1 MKTQKES
8 KVEIR
13 TLLLTHLW
21 CSDRRR
27 SRPPSSHR
35 WAPSRLEDRRRRSGT
50 GRGARTRSPSSSG
63 PPKEERGTSVL
74 GNLLRV
80 WHPIDSRSRPINN
93 VWGHREG
100 STQIQ
105 EIRDCDMNIL
115 CLPAIKGDQSRCWCR
130 LLPYCTT
137 CLTEKETGMATNA
150 TSTYYTATYLRCAPF
165 IPSKR
170 RREREK
176 RT

>member
-1 MKTQKES
+1 MPLKAPFFYLQPQGYKMKTLKES

-50 GRGARTRSPSSSG
+50 GRGARTRSPSLSG
-63 PPKEERGTSVL
+63 PPKEERGASVL

-80 WHPIDSRSRPINN
+80 CHPIDSRSRPITMYGGMGWIHTN
-93 VWGHREG
+93 
-100 STQIQ
+100 S
-105 EIRDCDMNIL
+105 
-115 CLPAIKGDQSRCWCR
+115 GDS
-130 LLPYCTT
+130 
-137 CLTEKETGMATNA
+137 
-150 TSTYYTATYLRCAPF
+150 
-165 IPSKR
+165 
-170 RREREK
+170 
-176 RT
+176 